1 MRVPD
6 PDGRL
11 WRIWYPATFDFSA
24 DFLGVFHILLARLVN
39 HANSVLFLL
48 MCPIAGMHLVKLLDQ
63 MMPHYIILQGFGI
76 GSATV
81 WDFVAV

>member
-1 MRVPD
+1 LCMPD

-11 WRIWYPATFDFSA
+11 QRIWYLAAFDFSA

-39 HANSVLFLL
+39 HADSVLFLL
-48 MCPIAGMHLVKLLDQ
+48 VCPIAGMYLIKLFDQ
-63 MMPHYIILQGFGI
+63 LMGHYIILQGFGM

-81 WDFVAV
+81 WDFAV